1 MNSKQHI
8 LFPRYAGMMAL
19 LGENIKLARLRR
31 RFTATEI
38 ANRAGISRPTLS
50 KIEKG
55 AASVKIGAYFKVLKS
70 LSLAS
75 DLLNVARDYT
85 LKEALSNFRQKEN
98 KVPFVPKKNILMRLG
113 INIKWARKRR
123 GLTMMQVAD
132 GASINRETLNRL
144 EKGEPSVAIGAYFN
158 VLRVLKLHNDILD
171 IAKED
176 KLGLSLRDL
185 ELLS

>member
-8 LFPRYAGMMAL
+8 LFPKYAKMLAL

-38 ANRAGISRPTLS
+38 ANRTGISRPTLS

-55 AASVKIGAYFKVLKS
+55 APSVKIGAYFNVLKS

-75 DLLNVARDYT
+75 DLLKVARDNA
-85 LKEALSNFRQKEN
+85 LKETLSSFIQKEN
-98 KVPFVPKKNILMRLG
+98 KLPFIPKKNILMRLG
-113 INIKWARKRR
+113 INIKLARKRR
-123 GLTMMQVAD
+123 GLTMTQVAD

-144 EKGEPSVAIGAYFN
+144 EKGEESVALGAYFN
-158 VLRVLKLHNDILD
+158 VLRVLNLHNDILD

-185 ELLS
+185 ELLQ